1 MSTDVLIDDFP
12 YAVKIAQQRTVVL
25 MLMPCWGEKAN
36 QIIDLSWATE
46 YRNREWSRYF
56 RFGISQTHFTLCS
69 SLTFPSLV
77 DRMKFSDSIMEMLGV
92 CATTVHRVGLQT
104 APNELCPRVPLMAWI
119 TCAFTIQAIGTV
131 RIGFVP
137 LIPFYHFHFPNLFS
151 CHGRK
156 HTAGRGK
163 TPLWVLAEQTG
174 GKLQVKV
181 CYKKHFCLCL
191 CISEATLRFSWQV
204 WKPSSSSQL
213 SRGWS
218 ALRLLFRATSAR
230 CWQVCGWWRPYLRA
244 LCVIWALVRH
254 EHSFLSNISRL
265 EITPAPIF
273 HLFPQ
278 SCCQS
283 FAESTLL
290 LFWT

>member
-12 YAVKIAQQRTVVL
+12 YTVKIAQQRTVVL

-46 YRNREWSRYF
+46 YRNREWSRYY

-181 CYKKHFCLCL
+181 CYKKHFCLSLHFWSNSPFQLAGLKAIVQFSAVQRLKCSQAVIQSHFSEML
-191 CISEATLRFSWQV
+191 AGVWMVEAIS
-204 WKPSSSSQL
+204 
-213 SRGWS
+213 
-218 ALRLLFRATSAR
+218 
-230 CWQVCGWWRPYLRA
+230 
-244 LCVIWALVRH
+244 
-254 EHSFLSNISRL
+254 
-265 EITPAPIF
+265 
-273 HLFPQ
+273 
-278 SCCQS
+278 
-283 FAESTLL
+283 
-290 LFWT
+290 